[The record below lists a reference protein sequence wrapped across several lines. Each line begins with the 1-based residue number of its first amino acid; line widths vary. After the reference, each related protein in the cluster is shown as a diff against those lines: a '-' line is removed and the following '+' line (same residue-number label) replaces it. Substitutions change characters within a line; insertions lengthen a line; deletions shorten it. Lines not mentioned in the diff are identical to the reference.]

1 MPTTSYT
8 ARLGV
13 PVPAM
18 ETLAERYRK
27 RELKLIDLLVAV
39 LLERGGPVAPEEA
52 GARLAELGIT
62 HWRGDLGPILKKAM
76 APSPEVTTDEE
87 GRFILAILDRKDRH
101 LERRLEAL
109 DPPAPR
115 PAPATPPT
123 REEIDRGWRERE
135 AAEEAEAAALRRVL
149 LHAVPRS
156 RRGNEAP
163 RAVALLDPVRREI
176 ETFVGDELADLP
188 GQMEAYD
195 LVIGVSPRPVLG
207 ALGLDPDAFRIADL
221 DRPQK
226 TRKLNQ
232 RGRVLKITNE
242 MLISATLGTSRPLG
256 EEAKYREYLERGHLG
271 RLRRRLE
278 ADVKT
283 LWAYYRFGLLHRAV
297 RLRWGFLDERIGCDW
312 AQPGDPS
319 IYRLER
325 KALEEGKRLEVVVG
339 RPPVWSD
346 PWGRTTLCE
355 VVKTAGRPAELFPV
369 AGEPADSGDIY
380 DARLEE
386 RPAWVETEAKG
397 GEVRLP
403 LSLEERDLVLE
414 HCLLLDPEMERRLEL
429 APVVG
434 PGAIEIGLDLDEL
447 EELGGSVAFAANH
460 ADDEQLQHRLD
471 IVHDRIATAE
481 RWAVN

>member
-1 MPTTSYT
+1 MPATPYT
-8 ARLGV
+8 ERLSV
-13 PVPAM
+13 PRPAM

-52 GARLAELGIT
+52 EERLAELGVT
-62 HWRGDLGPILKKAM
+62 HWRGNLAMVLKRSM

-87 GRFILAILDRKDRH
+87 GRFALAILDPEDHRIG
-101 LERRLEAL
+101 RRLQAL
-109 DPPAPR
+109 WPPEPPR
-115 PAPATPPT
+115 DRKIQS
-123 REEIDRGWRERE
+123 REEIERRWREKE
-135 AAEEAEAAALRRVL
+135 AAERAEAAALRRVL
-149 LHAVPRS
+149 LHAVPRNRS
-156 RRGNEAP
+156 GNEPP
-163 RAVALLDPVRREI
+163 RAVALLDPARREI
-176 ETFVGDELADLP
+176 ETFVDDELAALP
-188 GQMEAYD
+188 GRMEAYD
-195 LVIGVSPRPVLG
+195 LVIGLSPRPLLG
-207 ALGLDPDAFRIADL
+207 ALGLDPHAFRMADL

-256 EEAKYREYLERGHLG
+256 EEAKYREYLEKGHLG

-278 ADVKT
+278 ADVKS
-283 LWAYYRFGLLHRAV
+283 LWAYYRFGLLHRGV
-297 RLRWGFLDERIGCDW
+297 SLRWGFLDESIHCDW
-312 AQPGDPS
+312 AEPGDPS

-325 KALEEGKRLEVVVG
+325 EALETGKRLEVVVG
-339 RPPVWSD
+339 RPPAWSD

-355 VVKTAGRPAELFPV
+355 VVKTGEYSIALLPV
-369 AGEPADSGDIY
+369 AGEPAGSGEIY

-386 RPAWVETEAKG
+386 RPAWAETEAQAN
-397 GEVRLP
+397 VRIS
-403 LSLEERDLVLE
+403 LSQEERDLLLK
-414 HCLLLDPEMERRLEL
+414 HCLLLDPEVAQRLKL

-434 PGAIEIGLDLDEL
+434 PGAIQIGLDLDEL
-447 EELGGSVAFAANH
+447 EELAGSVAFAANH

-471 IVHDRIATAE
+471 LVHDRLATAE